1 MVWALGS
8 GGEGLLKSGWIYK
21 GGRAVGCASIVV
33 KDQGNEPPT
42 RSTRLFLRARV
53 VFIE

>member
-8 GGEGLLKSGWIYK
+8 GGEGLLKSAWVDK
-21 GGRAVGCASIVV
+21 GGRAVGCASIAV

-53 VFIE
+53 DFIE